1 MSTYF
6 SNKIKYLTDDI
17 KLENFDLSSKLD
29 ELRSILQDEKSPFFW
44 SKLQE
49 VSVQFQITTPD
60 YELLDKF
67 YELGKIKSHE
77 FVAIV
82 DRVKETVKNAITIM
96 VNTMDYTINQYLT
109 FKHSITI
116 NRFEH
121 FQKQRGPK
129 SKRIDKIE
137 IICNPERLTIQNCF
151 AFLKWWSLE
160 EFSFSEQVRIE
171 VLGKCKGE
179 NNTKNVMNTN
189 LEKKPLNA
197 INEFISLDDFEL
209 TCKLLTSKHYFEIF
223 KSYMFP
229 EGFDSNAEI
238 TLDIAKEGKFPQ
250 KRRTVSIDGSK
261 MKFHQ
266 LITKTTLHS
275 EFQKIIKENRIAGLY
290 CSVKSTNDDLL
301 YLLIDIDV
309 PSILYSMF
317 PPQQV
322 WELTLNIAK
331 AISKTA
337 SRFGLPSFKINFSG
351 AKGLHMLL
359 SIESP
364 EVLTDTEHYVN
375 IPELYSYTLLPG
387 INTLK
392 KEKISSI
399 NDKFK
404 FAKSLLQ
411 SLLLYTVYK
420 NNIEI
425 PEEIKYKLRISHPYQ
440 LFRLS
445 PDSKNRLS
453 ILLDCSSM
461 SRGVFRLFSPHPS
474 SKLVS
479 IPLSAEKL
487 CERYLDYNNVRE
499 EAKLE
504 RVIAKF
510 ETDEVALFLHTPN
523 KINRNQIQKLLRPD
537 RLLPA
542 LAILLRFGTIYS
554 IMRSPKS
561 FSFWYRFFELR
572 SYYGY
577 IESVIFNYDRKDFNN
592 FIANIEN
599 MTNRLKIE
607 NKDQVI
613 ALIKLYLM
621 DKKIS
626 FPLFKHRL
634 LTLYYIEFFFTLKSN
649 IFLREYETQL
659 LELFENEMEFGNF
672 LNQAQQIFNIAV
684 DTISSHII
692 LNKETDLSRIQI
704 NCMGKLYS
712 DAISLIKFAHIQ
724 LEDLTSN
731 LEATNK
737 EDQLIAAIFF
747 VIRLYFT
754 SLIFIREFH
763 NVLKQPKV
771 IKTWR

>member
-82 DRVKETVKNAITIM
+82 DRVKESVKNAITIM
-96 VNTMDYTINQYLT
+96 VNTMDYTMNQYLT
-109 FKHSITI
+109 FKHALTI

-129 SKRIDKIE
+129 SKRIDNIE
-137 IICNPERLTIQNCF
+137 ITFNSESLTIQNCF
-151 AFLKWWSLE
+151 AFLKLWSLE

-179 NNTKNVMNTN
+179 NNTKNVMTSN

-197 INEFISLDDFEL
+197 INKFISSDDFEL

-229 EGFDSNAEI
+229 EGFDSYAEI
-238 TLDIAKEGKFPQ
+238 TLDIVREGKFPQ
-250 KRRTVSIDGSK
+250 KRRTVSIDSSK

-266 LITKTTLHS
+266 LITKTTPLS
-275 EFQKIIKENRIAGLY
+275 EFQKIIEENRIAGFY
-290 CSVKSTNDDLL
+290 CSVKSANDDLL

-309 PSILYSMF
+309 PAILYSMF
-317 PPQQV
+317 PAQQV

-359 SIESP
+359 TIENS
-364 EVLTDTEHYVN
+364 EVITDTEHYVN
-375 IPELYSYTLLPG
+375 IPELYSYALLPG
-387 INTLK
+387 MNTLK

-399 NDKFK
+399 NNKFK
-404 FAKSLLQ
+404 FVKSLLQ

-420 NNIEI
+420 TNIEI

-479 IPLSAEKL
+479 IPLSSEKF

-499 EAKLE
+499 DAKLE
-504 RVIAKF
+504 NVIERFSKN
-510 ETDEVALFLHTPN
+510 EIELFLHTPN
-523 KINRNQIQKLLRPD
+523 KINRKHIQKLLRPD

-577 IESVIFNYDRKDFNN
+577 VESLVFSYAHKEFNN
-592 FIANIEN
+592 FIAYIEN

-607 NKDQVI
+607 NKHQII
-613 ALIKLYLM
+613 ALIKLYLIAR
-621 DKKIS
+621 KIS

-634 LTLYYIEFFFTLKSN
+634 ATLYYIEFFCTLKSN
-649 IFLREYETQL
+649 IFLRDSETQL
-659 LELFENEMEFGNF
+659 LELFKNEMEFSNF

-692 LNKETDLSRIQI
+692 LKGETDLSDIQI
-704 NCMGKLYS
+704 ESMNKLYS
-712 DAISLIKFAHIQ
+712 DAISLIKFANTH

-731 LEATNK
+731 LETNNK
-737 EDQLIAAIFF
+737 EDQLIRTIFL
-747 VIRLYFT
+747 VSRLYFT

-763 NVLKQPKV
+763 NLLEQPKV

>member
-6 SNKIKYLTDDI
+6 STKIKYLIEDI
-17 KLENFDLSSKLD
+17 KQENFDLSSQLD
-29 ELRSILQDEKSPFFW
+29 ELKAILLDDKGPFYW

-49 VSVQFQITTPD
+49 LLVQFQITTPD

-77 FVAIV
+77 FVAIA
-82 DRVKETVKNAITIM
+82 DRVKESVKNAITII
-96 VNTMDYTINQYLT
+96 VNTMDYTINQYLA
-109 FKHSITI
+109 FKHTITI

-137 IICNPERLTIQNCF
+137 IIFNSERLTIQNCF
-151 AFLKWWSLE
+151 AFLKLWSLE
-160 EFSFSEQVRIE
+160 EFSFSEQVRID
-171 VLGKCKGE
+171 VRAKCKGE
-179 NNTKNVMNTN
+179 NNIKNVMDSN
-189 LEKKPLNA
+189 LEKKPLNT
-197 INEFISLDDFEL
+197 IKDFISLDDFEL

-229 EGFDSNAEI
+229 EGFDSYAEI
-238 TLDIAKEGKFPQ
+238 TLDIAREGKLPQ
-250 KRRTVSIDGSK
+250 KRRTVSIDNSK

-266 LITKTTLHS
+266 LITKTTPLP
-275 EFQKIIKENRIAGLY
+275 EFQKIIEENRIVGFY
-290 CSVKSTNDDLL
+290 CSVKSSNDNLL

-317 PPQQV
+317 PAQQV

-331 AISKTA
+331 AISETA

-351 AKGLHMLL
+351 AKGLHMLFA
-359 SIESP
+359 IENF

-375 IPELYSYTLLPG
+375 IPELYSYALLPG
-387 INTLK
+387 MNTLK

-420 NNIEI
+420 GKIII
-425 PEEIKYKLRISHPYQ
+425 PEEIRYRLRISHPYQ

-479 IPLSAEKL
+479 IPLSAEKI
-487 CERYLDYNNVRE
+487 CERYFDYSNIRE
-499 EAKLE
+499 DAKLE
-504 RVIAKF
+504 NVIERF
-510 ETDEVALFLHTPN
+510 ENDEVELFLHTPN
-523 KINRNQIQKLLRPD
+523 KINRKHIQELLRPD

-554 IMRSPKS
+554 IKRTPKS

-577 IESVIFNYDRKDFNN
+577 IESLVFSYGRKDFNN
-592 FIANIEN
+592 FLANIEN
-599 MTNRLKIE
+599 MTNQLKIE
-607 NKDQVI
+607 NKNQVI
-613 ALIKLYLM
+613 ALIKLHLI

-634 LTLYYIEFFFTLKSN
+634 ITLYYIEFFCTLKSN
-649 IFLREYETQL
+649 IFLRDSETQL
-659 LELFENEMEFGNF
+659 LELFENEREFNNF
-672 LNQAQQIFNIAV
+672 LNQTQQIFNMAV
-684 DTISSHII
+684 DTISNHII
-692 LNKETDLSRIQI
+692 LKNGTDLSDIQI
-704 NCMGKLYS
+704 ESMNKLYS
-712 DAISLIKFAHIQ
+712 DVLSLIKFANTH
-724 LEDLTSN
+724 LEDLSSN
-731 LEATNK
+731 IEANNK
-737 EDQLIAAIFF
+737 EAQLIRTIFL
-747 VIRLYFT
+747 VSRLYFT

-763 NVLKQPKV
+763 NLLEQPKA